1 MFNNKIHLSYCHRMP
16 ERSFFWRGK
25 QFPVCAR
32 CTGIHLGYLSFPLFL
47 FSIFTL
53 NIWVTLAIMI
63 PTYLDGFTQA
73 FFNRESTNFIRFTT
87 GIIAGIGT
95 MSLMSIVGKYIGEQ
109 ILLILN

>member
-1 MFNNKIHLSYCHRMP
+1 MP